1 MANKVNNTEMSN
13 VLNVTLFK
21 LAVLNKTHT
30 IFKSKIYAHFV
41 ITATKNI
48 LLTCREFSGRYG

>member
-1 MANKVNNTEMSN
+1 MFN

-30 IFKSKIYAHFV
+30 IFKSKIYAHFCHHSNKKYS
-41 ITATKNI
+41 INM
-48 LLTCREFSGRYG
+48 

>member
-1 MANKVNNTEMSN
+1 MFISLRIWHTLSSPSMQVIQMANKVNNTKMSN

-30 IFKSKIYAHFV
+30 IFKSKI
-41 ITATKNI
+41 
-48 LLTCREFSGRYG
+48 